1 MPTDSTFRIISDL
14 TTDNKKWCLYP
25 ANNAIGF
32 IGTKL
37 ALSTCKDWASFKWTM
52 DNQGR
57 IQNFRDPTKCITRMG
72 KRMQIDDCV
81 IDSQTQWWAY
91 SIIDRK
97 ISFLINGE
105 VQATVVNGV
114 ASNNVQVK
122 GLSSE
127 VPGPSYQTSWELEEI

>member
-1 MPTDSTFRIISDL
+1 
-14 TTDNKKWCLYP
+14 
-25 ANNAIGF
+25 
-32 IGTKL
+32 
-37 ALSTCKDWASFKWTM
+37 
-52 DNQGR
+52 
-57 IQNFRDPTKCITRMG
+57 MG